1 MNGDRRL
8 AEIHL
13 SLRNL
18 VDIYFYCKYL
28 WGEGVIAQHIWFSYS
43 QAKRGKINT
52 DINWA
57 QGGGGGGGSEYE
69 K

>member
-1 MNGDRRL
+1 MNGDRKL

-28 WGEGVIAQHIWFSYS
+28 CGEGVIAQHIWFSYS
-43 QAKRGKINT
+43 QGKTNT

-57 QGGGGGGGSEYE
+57 QGGGGGGERV
-69 K
+69 